1 MGGALI
7 YIVELGVWF
16 GVAISLFFVLR
27 KAKLI

>member
-16 GVAISLFFVLR
+16 GVAAGLFFVLR
-27 KAKLI
+27 GAKVI